1 MKHLLNR
8 LLGRNK
14 LETVETSYSQAVS
27 QPQPLHHHIEAERLI
42 VEGNT
47 LEDAGQP
54 AAAEVHYRKALELQ
68 PNFARAAL
76 NTGNALSAQGKLQ
89 EAVISYQD
97 ALRLEPGYGAAHA
110 NLGKIYLDHGRCQQA
125 VEHYAAAVQ
134 ALPHS
139 ADALAGLGCAMEELQ
154 RYSEALEVYHRA
166 LAIQPDFAGVKL
178 NLGRTLILLNQPDA
192 AVDYLEE
199 ALAGMPDNGLIYA
212 LIGQAMGNLCLTQQA
227 VLYQRRA
234 LELNAPKEAL
244 LAHILLFNLNHVPD
258 CTPEA
263 LFTAHRD
270 YAQRYCSMLYP
281 QNLKYKNTPD
291 PGRRLKIG
299 YVSGDFREHPVSRFI
314 EPVFAHHDPANF
326 EVHAFYNYYLHDEV
340 TARLKDLVTGW
351 HSIWNKDD
359 AAVADLI
366 GSFEIDILID
376 LSGHTE
382 NQRLL
387 VFARKP
393 APVQAAW
400 LGYLG
405 TTGLAT
411 MDYRI
416 CDAYTDPP
424 DLTERFHTEKLMR
437 LPACQWCHMPYADL
451 PPVSQ
456 SPFVRNGYLTLGSF
470 NKATKLNDQV
480 LGLWAE
486 ILNAIPKSRLII
498 ASVPKGR
505 TEEYFA
511 AILEKAGVARNRFEF
526 MSRIAYRDYLASLT
540 TVDIALDPFPYNGGT
555 TTLDT
560 LVMGVPLVTLAGD
573 HSIARGGVSLLSNLG
588 LTELIA
594 DTAQDYLEIVRQLAE
609 DPARLAALRG
619 SLRER
624 VLTSSLMDGPRF
636 THHLETLYR
645 QMWHGWCASKVE
657 SL

>member
-8 LLGRNK
+8 LLGQNK
-14 LETVETSYSQAVS
+14 LKAVETSHSQAFP
-27 QPQPLHHHIEAERLI
+27 QPQSSNHRIEAERLI
-42 VEGNT
+42 VEGNI

-54 AAAEVHYRKALELQ
+54 AAAEAHYRKALERY
-68 PNFARAAL
+68 PSFARAAL
-76 NTGNALSAQGKLQ
+76 NIGNALSTQGKLQ
-89 EAVISYQD
+89 EAAASYQE

-110 NLGKIYLDHGRCQQA
+110 NLGKIYLGQGRYQQA

-139 ADALAGLGCAMEELQ
+139 ADALVGLGCAMEELQ
-154 RYSEALEVYHRA
+154 RYAEALEAYHRA
-166 LAIQPDFAGVKL
+166 LAIQPDFAGAKL

-199 ALAGMPDNGLIYA
+199 ALVGMPDNGLVYA

-227 VLYQRRA
+227 VIYQRRA

-244 LAHILLFNLNHVPD
+244 LAHILLFNLNHLPD
-258 CTPEA
+258 CSPEE
-263 LFTAHRD
+263 LFAAHRD
-270 YAQRYCSMLYP
+270 YAQRYCSALYP
-281 QNLKYKNTPD
+281 QNPKYQNIPD
-291 PGRRLKIG
+291 PEQRLKIG

-314 EPVFAHHDPANF
+314 EPVLAHHDPASF
-326 EVHAFYNYYLHDEV
+326 EVHAFYNYHLHDEV
-340 TARLKDLVTGW
+340 TARLKQLVVGW
-351 HSIWNKDD
+351 HSIWNEDD

-366 GSFEIDILID
+366 RSLGIDILID

-393 APVQAAW
+393 TPVQATW

-424 DLTERFHTEKLMR
+424 GLTERFHTEKLIR
-437 LPACQWCHMPYADL
+437 LPECQWCHVPYIDL

-456 SPFVRNGYLTLGSF
+456 LPFLRNGYLTLGSF
-470 NKATKLNDQV
+470 NKATKLNERV
-480 LGLWAE
+480 LMLWAE
-486 ILNAIPKSRLII
+486 ILNAIPESRLMI

-505 TEEYFA
+505 TEEHFA
-511 AILEKAGVARNRFEF
+511 AILEKAGVARSRFEF
-526 MSRIAYRDYLASLT
+526 IPRIAYRDYLASLT

-594 DTAQDYLEIVRQLAE
+594 ATTQDYLEIVRQLAE
-609 DPARLAALRG
+609 DPARLATLRG

-624 VLTSSLMDGPRF
+624 VLASSLMDGSRF
-636 THHLETLYR
+636 THHIEALYR
-645 QMWHGWCASKVE
+645 QMWRGWCASKVK